1 MAVAVPLAAAVGWL
15 VDSSAGLVGALM
27 GVLIPAVFFGL
38 TVVTAL
44 VTLRLSPG
52 ALGAAVLASWVAKLI
67 LLIVALSL
75 LNQWEGWSR
84 PVFGVTFMIA
94 VAGWLG
100 LEAWMVVTTRQ
111 PYVQP
116 VPSVPVTERPEA
128 DDSAD
133 GGASL
138 RRTDVGSVRAS
149 HDRHE

>member
-1 MAVAVPLAAAVGWL
+1 
-15 VDSSAGLVGALM
+15 M
-27 GVLIPAVFFGL
+27 GVLIPAAFFGL

-44 VTLRLSPG
+44 VTLKLSPG

-75 LNQWEGWSR
+75 LNQWDGWSR

-116 VPSVPVTERPEA
+116 VPSVPVTQATEGGDPL
-128 DDSAD
+128 D

-138 RRTDVGSVRAS
+138 RSSDVGSVRAS